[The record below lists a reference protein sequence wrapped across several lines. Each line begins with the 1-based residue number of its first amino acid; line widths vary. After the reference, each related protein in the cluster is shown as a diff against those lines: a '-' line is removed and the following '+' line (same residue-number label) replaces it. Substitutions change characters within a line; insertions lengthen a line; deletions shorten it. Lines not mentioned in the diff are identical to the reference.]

1 MIKIGFESKRLFRS
15 MTGFGAYSR
24 TLVKGLANHYPE
36 HRYVLLPDQS
46 HERVS
51 QESKFHTLDI
61 QTVLSLDAVSV
72 LYPPSNKSLYWK
84 LLGAMQQLRSNNVDI
99 YHGLT
104 NQLPR
109 SISRLNI
116 PLVITIHDLYYLHY
130 PELCRN
136 DLGQKDDLKKL
147 NRELK
152 EACIRSDKIIA
163 VSESTKNDIV
173 DQFSVSPD
181 KVTVIYQSC
190 DPVYFEKITEE
201 KKYEVK
207 MKYDLPDKYLM
218 YVGSMTERKN
228 LLSIVKAINLIPI
241 SERLPLVVIGA
252 RTAYTDVVV
261 DYAMKKGLDNWLIF
275 PNSVSNNDMPA
286 VYQGAHIFLYTSLY
300 EGFGIPVLEALV
312 SGVPVVTSNVSA
324 LPEAAGPNSRLV
336 EPTSVDDIARSII
349 EITKDKDLRSEMIL
363 KGRRYATKFE
373 SQVVS
378 TQLMNLYKDMLHG

>member
-1 MIKIGFESKRLFRS
+1 MINVGFESKRLFSS

-24 TLVKGLANHYPE
+24 TLVKGLAKHYPE
-36 HRYVLLPDQS
+36 NRYVLLPDQS

-61 QTVLSLDAVSV
+61 QTVLSADAVSV

-173 DQFSVSPD
+173 AVSY
-181 KVTVIYQSC
+181 THL
-190 DPVYFEKITEE
+190 T
-201 KKYEVK
+201 
-207 MKYDLPDKYLM
+207 LP
-218 YVGSMTERKN
+218 T
-228 LLSIVKAINLIPI
+228 KA
-241 SERLPLVVIGA
+241 
-252 RTAYTDVVV
+252 
-261 DYAMKKGLDNWLIF
+261 
-275 PNSVSNNDMPA
+275 
-286 VYQGAHIFLYTSLY
+286 
-300 EGFGIPVLEALV
+300 
-312 SGVPVVTSNVSA
+312 
-324 LPEAAGPNSRLV
+324 
-336 EPTSVDDIARSII
+336 
-349 EITKDKDLRSEMIL
+349 
-363 KGRRYATKFE
+363 
-373 SQVVS
+373 
-378 TQLMNLYKDMLHG
+378 

>member
-24 TLVKGLANHYPE
+24 TLVKGLVKHYPDNK
-36 HRYVLLPDQS
+36 YVLLPDQS
-46 HERVS
+46 NETAS
-51 QESKFHTLDI
+51 QELMLHTLDI
-61 QTVLSLDAVSV
+61 EKVLNLDAVSV
-72 LYPPSNKSLYWK
+72 LYPPRNKSLYWK
-84 LLGAMQQLRSNNVDI
+84 LFGAKQQLRSNNIDI

-109 SISRLNI
+109 SISSLNI
-116 PLVITIHDLYYLHY
+116 PLVITVHDLYYLHY

-136 DLGQKDDLKKL
+136 DLGQRDDLKKL
-147 NRELK
+147 NQELK
-152 EACIRSDKIIA
+152 KACYRSNKIIA
-163 VSESTKNDIV
+163 VSENTKNDIV

-207 MKYDLPDKYLM
+207 QRYDLPDKYLM

-241 SERLPLVVIGA
+241 SERLPLVVIGS
-252 RTAYTDVVV
+252 RTAYTDSVV
-261 DYAMKKGLDNWLIF
+261 DYAMKRKLDRWLIF
-275 PNSVSNNDMPA
+275 ANSVSNNDMPA
-286 VYQGAHIFLYTSLY
+286 VYQGAHIFLYISLY

-312 SGVPVVTSNVSA
+312 SGVPVITSNSSA

-336 EPTSVDDIARSII
+336 EPTSVEDIARSII
-349 EITKDKDLRSEMIL
+349 EITEDKDLRSEMIL
-363 KGRRYATKFE
+363 KGRRHATKFE
-373 SQVVS
+373 SRVVS
-378 TQLMNLYKDMLHG
+378 TQLMNLYEEMIHV

>member
-1 MIKIGFESKRLFRS
+1 MINVGFESKRLFSS

-24 TLVKGLANHYPE
+24 TLVKGLANHYPD

-46 HERVS
+46 YERVS

-109 SISRLNI
+109 SISRVNI
-116 PLVITIHDLYYLHY
+116 PLVITVHDLYYLHY

-136 DLGQKDDLKKL
+136 DLGKKDDLKKL

-163 VSESTKNDIV
+163 VSESTKSDIV

-190 DPVYFEKITEE
+190 DPVYFDRLTEE
-201 KKYEVK
+201 KQRAVRL
-207 MKYDLPDKYLM
+207 KYDLPDKYLL

-228 LLSIVKAINLIPI
+228 LLAIVKAIALIPI

-261 DYAMKKGLDNWLIF
+261 DYAMKRGLDNWLIF

-312 SGVPVVTSNVSA
+312 SGVPVVASNVSA

-336 EPTSVDDIARSII
+336 DPTDVEGIARSII
-349 EITKDKDLRSEMIL
+349 EITRDKDLSSEMIS
-363 KGRRYATKFE
+363 KGRTYATKFE
-373 SQVVS
+373 SRVVS
-378 TQLMNLYKDMLHG
+378 TQLMNLYKDMLHV

>member
-190 DPVYFEKITEE
+190 DPVYFDRITEE
-201 KKYEVK
+201 KQTAVRLR
-207 MKYDLPDKYLM
+207 YDLPDKYLM

-228 LLSIVKAINLIPI
+228 LLAIVKAMALIPS

-252 RTAYTDVVV
+252 RTAYTNVIV
-261 DYAMKKGLDNWLIF
+261 DYAMKRGLDNWLIF

>member
-1 MIKIGFESKRLFRS
+1 MIKVGFESKRLFRS

-24 TLVKGLANHYPE
+24 TLVKGLAKHYPE

-46 HERVS
+46 HERAS
-51 QESKFHTLDI
+51 QESKFHTLDV
-61 QTVLSLDAVSV
+61 QTVLNHDAVSV

-173 DQFSVSPD
+173 DQFCVSPD

-190 DPVYFEKITEE
+190 DPVYFDRLTE
-201 KKYEVK
+201 KKQRAVRL
-207 MKYDLPDKYLM
+207 KYDLPDKYLL

-228 LLSIVKAINLIPI
+228 LLAIVKAIALIPI

-252 RTAYTDVVV
+252 RTAYTDVIV
-261 DYAMKKGLDNWLIF
+261 DYAMKRGLDNWLIF

-286 VYQGAHIFLYTSLY
+286 VYQGAHIFLYISLY

-312 SGVPVVTSNVSA
+312 SGVPVITSNVSA
-324 LPEAAGPNSRLV
+324 LPEAGGPNSRLV
-336 EPTSVDDIARSII
+336 DPTDVEDIAKSII
-349 EITKDKDLRSEMIL
+349 DITRDKDLRSEMIS
-363 KGRRYATKFE
+363 KGRTYATKFE
-373 SQVVS
+373 SRVVS
-378 TQLMNLYKDMLHG
+378 TQLMNLYKDMLHV

>member
-1 MIKIGFESKRLFRS
+1 MIKVGFESKRLFRS

-24 TLVKGLANHYPE
+24 TLVKGLTEHYPGHE
-36 HRYVLLPDQS
+36 YVLLPDQS
-46 HERVS
+46 YERAS
-51 QESKFHTLDI
+51 EELTFHTSDI
-61 QTVLSLDAVSV
+61 QKILNLDAVTV

-116 PLVITIHDLYYLHY
+116 PLAVTVHDLYYLHY

-152 EACIRSDKIIA
+152 EACIRCDKIIA

-173 DQFSVSPD
+173 NQFPVSPD

-190 DPVYFEKITEE
+190 DPGYFEKITEE
-201 KKYEVK
+201 KRTEVRVR
-207 MKYDLPDKYLM
+207 YDLPNKYLM

-228 LLSIVKAINLIPI
+228 LLSIVKAMALIPV

-252 RTAYTDVVV
+252 RTAYTDIVV
-261 DYAMKKGLDNWLIF
+261 DYAMTKGLDKWLIIA
-275 PNSVSNNDMPA
+275 NSVSNNDMPA

-336 EPTSVDDIARSII
+336 DPTGVEDIARSII
-349 EITKDKDLRSEMIL
+349 EITRDEDLRSEMIS
-363 KGRRYATKFE
+363 KGRRYVTKFE
-373 SQVVS
+373 SRVVS
-378 TQLMNLYKDMLHG
+378 TQLMNLYKDMLHV